1 MISFFNSVKYVSRQ
15 PLGVTAGIC
24 PFNFPAMIPLW
35 MFPVAT
41 VCGNTMILKPS
52 EKDPGATMLLA
63 KLAKEAGLPD
73 GVLQVRTTLR
83 YTAHC
88 TTS

>member
-1 MISFFNSVKYVSRQ
+1 
-15 PLGVTAGIC
+15 
-24 PFNFPAMIPLW
+24 MIPLW

-73 GVLQVRTTLR
+73 GVLQVRTVLY
-83 YTAHC
+83 YTALYC
-88 TTS
+88 AALYFTASLLVSYNQLPILYCSA

>member
-1 MISFFNSVKYVSRQ
+1 
-15 PLGVTAGIC
+15 
-24 PFNFPAMIPLW
+24 

-83 YTAHC
+83 NTVLHC
-88 TTS
+88 TA